1 MAEEITIGNAVR
13 KRKITKIIL
22 VVEDVLTDTNP
33 DGSTYRSF
41 NNEDRVSLEM
51 ADLTLATR
59 QELKGKI

>member
-1 MAEEITIGNAVR
+1 MAEEIIIGNATR

-22 VVEDVLTDTNP
+22 VVEDVLTGTNP
-33 DGSTYRSF
+33 DGTTYRSF
-41 NNEDRVSLEM
+41 NNEEKVELLM

>member
-1 MAEEITIGNAVR
+1 MAEEIIIGNATR

-22 VVEDVLTDTNP
+22 VVEDVLPGTNP

-51 ADLTLATR
+51 ADLTTETR
-59 QELKGKI
+59 HELKGKI